1 MTRYARRTP
10 RPTIDR
16 WSLAPNLLAH
26 SIRVALVT
34 RYGAR

>member
-16 WSLAPNLLAH
+16 WSLTPSLLAH

>member
-1 MTRYARRTP
+1 MTVYTRRTP

-34 RYGAR
+34 RYGVR